1 MDADLAASLQSN
13 FGFTGFR
20 LGQAEA
26 IQDLLNGQHTLVVM
40 PTGAGKSLI
49 YQLASLHLP
58 GLTLVISPLIALMK
72 DQVDSL
78 ARHNI
83 PAAFINSA
91 LPANEQ
97 NRRLEILA
105 KGGYRIVY
113 VAPERLRSAPFYK
126 ALRHQKVSL
135 LAVDEA
141 HCISEWG
148 HDFRPDYLHIATA
161 RAALGNPLT
170 VALTATATPQVQD
183 DIVRLLS
190 LPSACR
196 IVTGF
201 NRPNLT
207 FEVRYA
213 ASLPAKLQAVRELI
227 ANSEDGA
234 TIVYVGTRRDAEEM
248 AEFLRQVARVQAE
261 HYHAGLEAGERSRIQ
276 EAFLG
281 GDLPVVVATN
291 AFGMGIDR
299 PDVRQ
304 VVHYSMPGSLEAYYQ
319 EAGRAGRDGHPA
331 RAMLL
336 YAPED
341 RALQEYFIENSAITS
356 GELHVLY
363 EAFCMPTS
371 KETWMATD
379 DFSRST
385 GLPEVKVR
393 VGLAELE
400 RCGVVE
406 RLGDK
411 GTQMLLRRGE
421 WNDQQIQS
429 TATRIKEHQR
439 HRTAQLERMVAYAEA
454 NTCRRRILLAHFG
467 DHDSAEA
474 PECCDNCQV
483 QQPALPPDNDVAHLE
498 QPQQV
503 ALILLD
509 TVRRLKTKVGRE
521 KLAQIL
527 KGSQAAD
534 ILKFHYDRDIYY
546 GRLAVFLQREIEQ
559 LVEQLIQM
567 GYLKV
572 IGGKYPVISLTA
584 LGEAAIGKKSA
595 IPLRLPRQV
604 PGEDVARKK
613 AERSAGG
620 TLVYTSQLFS
630 QGFNPMQIARQREL
644 SLNTIYHH
652 FARLIAAG
660 DIPVEAVVSTD
671 VRQQIETAIQRV
683 GSVEYLAPIK
693 ALLPEKIGYGDI
705 RCVVEEWKRS
715 RPSGSTSLNFST
727 TRDEITI
734 AILECVHALPGRLP
748 RSGIAKL
755 LVGSGSERV
764 EEYRSHPL
772 FNRLAG
778 CRRVDVM
785 AKIDSLL
792 ASGQLTWHQNGHL
805 IPGNRYSP
813 AREDP
818 INEFLSHPHPRPLP
832 GPWQAGW
839 ALDFHSRFSGAEWK
853 RSVVGELAYRLKY
866 EGDLSALPPLVEHTL
881 ALLAEHPELT
891 QVDAIVPVPPST
903 PRPADPVS
911 LFAESLAERLGLA
924 VLPALVKTRQTAL
937 QKEMHSLAQK
947 RANVAGAFAVQEIVR
962 GKRLLFVDDLF
973 DSGATL
979 AEITRVLHR
988 AKAARICVLTLT
1000 RTIHTDA

>member
-1 MDADLAASLQSN
+1 MDADIAASLQSN
-13 FGFTGFR
+13 FGFTSFR

-26 IQDLLNGQHTLVVM
+26 IQSLLDDQHTLVVM

-78 ARHNI
+78 TRHHI

-91 LPANEQ
+91 LPVNEQ

-126 ALRHQKVSL
+126 ALRQQKVSL

-148 HDFRPDYLHIATA
+148 HDFRPDYLYIATA

-170 VALTATATPQVQD
+170 IALTATATPQVQD
-183 DIVRLLS
+183 DILRLLS
-190 LPSACR
+190 LPAACR

-207 FEVRYA
+207 FEVRYT
-213 ASLPAKLQAVRELI
+213 ASLQAKLQALRELI
-227 ANSEDGA
+227 TNSEDGA
-234 TIVYVGTRRDAEEM
+234 TIVYAGTRRDAEEV
-248 AEFLRQVARVQAE
+248 AEFLRQVARIQAE
-261 HYHAGLEAGERSRIQ
+261 HYHAGLEAEERSRIQ

-331 RAMLL
+331 QVVLL
-336 YAPED
+336 YTPED
-341 RALQEYFIENSAITS
+341 RALQEYFIENNAITPN
-356 GELHVLY
+356 ELRALY
-363 EAFCMPTS
+363 EALRITVS
-371 KETWMATD
+371 TETWMASE
-379 DFSRST
+379 DFSRHT

-400 RCGVVE
+400 RCGAVE
-406 RLGDK
+406 RLGDG
-411 GTQMLLRRGE
+411 GTRMLLRRGT
-421 WNDQQIQS
+421 WNDQEIQS
-429 TATRIKEHQR
+429 TVTRIKEHQR
-439 HRTAQLERMVAYAEA
+439 HRTAQLERMVVYAEA

-467 DHDSAEA
+467 DHGPAEA
-474 PECCDNCQV
+474 PECCDNCRV
-483 QQPALPPDNDVAHLE
+483 QRSAPSPIDIAQMA
-498 QPQQV
+498 QPQRV

-509 TVRRLKTKVGRE
+509 TIRRLKIKVGRE

-527 KGSQAAD
+527 KGSCAVD
-534 ILKFHYDRDIYY
+534 IKKFHYDRNIYY
-546 GRLAVFLQREIEQ
+546 GRLAVFRQREIEELLEQ
-559 LVEQLIQM
+559 LVQL

-584 LGEAAIGKKSA
+584 LGEAAIREKSA

-604 PGEDVARKK
+604 PDEEVAHKK
-613 AERSAGG
+613 AERAAGS
-620 TLVYTSQLFS
+620 TLEYTAQLFS
-630 QGFNPMQIARQREL
+630 QGLSPVQIAQQRGL
-644 SLNTIYHH
+644 SLNTIYNHL
-652 FARLIAAG
+652 ARLIATG
-660 DIPVEAVVSTD
+660 DVQVEAVVPAD

-693 ALLPEKIGYGDI
+693 ALLPEEIDYGI
-705 RCVVEEWKRS
+705 ICCVVE
-715 RPSGSTSLNFST
+715 GLNLPPAGGDPV
-727 TRDEITI
+727 RD
-734 AILECVHALPGRLP
+734 
-748 RSGIAKL
+748 
-755 LVGSGSERV
+755 
-764 EEYRSHPL
+764 
-772 FNRLAG
+772 
-778 CRRVDVM
+778 
-785 AKIDSLL
+785 
-792 ASGQLTWHQNGHL
+792 
-805 IPGNRYSP
+805 
-813 AREDP
+813 
-818 INEFLSHPHPRPLP
+818 FLSRSHPRPLP
-832 GPWQAGW
+832 GTWQAGW
-839 ALDFHSRFSGAEWK
+839 ALDFHSRFAGAEWK
-853 RSVVGELAYRLKY
+853 RSVVGELAFRLKY

-881 ALLAEHPELT
+881 ALLAEHPELA

-903 PRPADPVS
+903 LRPVDPVS
-911 LFAESLAERLGLA
+911 LFAESLAGRLGLA
-924 VLPALVKTRQTAL
+924 VVPALVKTRQTAP

-947 RANVAGAFAVQEIVR
+947 HTNVAGAFAVQ
-962 GKRLLFVDDLF
+962 GKVNGKHLLLVDDLF

-979 AEITRVLHR
+979 EEITRQLHR
-988 AKAARICVLTLT
+988 AGAARICVLTLT